1 MAEHRVRLLAATL
14 ARLAVREVASSSG
27 GEPEHRRRERAQ
39 AIRAAFERL
48 GPLYIKVGQM
58 LSTRPDF
65 VSAATI
71 DELGKLHDR
80 VPAAPFSEFEPVLE
94 AELGSGWRRAFRHID
109 TEHPLGSASLA
120 QVYRVRL
127 ADGRTGA
134 LKVQRPGIRSIVH
147 TDMAVLRT
155 AGKLLAA
162 IRPKFNAVVDVDAM
176 VDLIFESVDNELDF
190 TTEAGHMELGRAQ
203 AEEFDLLTVPEVLM
217 VTPRVLVQDLAGG
230 RSIREIARGE
240 LAEDERVAI
249 AHDLL
254 AFMYRSYFV
263 GRLFHADPHP
273 GNIFVEPGR
282 GASLIDWG
290 MVGRLDRPMSLKLA
304 LTLINIV
311 QNDGDGAA
319 RAWVEMG
326 KPTQWADI
334 GGFTGDV
341 AGLVPKA
348 ATASLEEL
356 NFGMTLTRVLR
367 HSTNRGIKIGPVIPM
382 LGKSFAN
389 MEGSIRCLAPELSA
403 AEVLQA
409 ELADIVLDLVCETF
423 SESHLARG
431 VVELLLAA
439 NGSYNHARG
448 ILRDVSNRDL
458 QIPVDSKSASNQELT
473 ASKIFYGTLTG
484 VGGAWLWQRLK
495 R

>member
-1 MAEHRVRLLAATL
+1 M
-14 ARLAVREVASSSG
+14 REVASSRG
-27 GEPEHRRRERAQ
+27 GEPEQRRRERAR

-71 DELGKLHDR
+71 EELGKLHDR
-80 VPAAPFSEFEPVLE
+80 VPAAPFSDFEPVLE
-94 AELGSGWRRAFRHID
+94 AELGRGWRRCFRHID

-134 LKVQRPGIRSIVH
+134 LKVQRPGIRSIVR
-147 TDMAVLRT
+147 TDMAVLRN
-155 AGKLLAA
+155 AGRLLSTT
-162 IRPKFNAVVDVDAM
+162 RPKFDTVVDIHAM
-176 VDLIFESVDNELDF
+176 LDLIFESVGDELDF
-190 TTEAGHMELGRAQ
+190 TTEARHMELGREQ
-203 AEEFDLLTVPEVLM
+203 AAEFDFLTVPEVL
-217 VTPRVLVQDLAGG
+217 VATPRVLVQDLAGG
-230 RSIREIARGE
+230 RSIRDVPREE
-240 LAEDERVAI
+240 LPEDERMAV

-282 GASLIDWG
+282 GAFLIDWG

-334 GGFTGDV
+334 SGFTGDV
-341 AGLVPKA
+341 AALVPKA

-356 NFGMTLTRVLR
+356 NFGMTLTTVLR
-367 HSTNRGIKIGPVIPM
+367 HSTKRGIKISPVVPM

-403 AEVLQA
+403 AEVLRA
-409 ELADIVLDLVCETF
+409 ELADIVVDMTCETL
-423 SESHLARG
+423 SEGHLARG

-448 ILRDVSNRDL
+448 ILRDLSNRDL
-458 QIPVDSKSASNQELT
+458 QIPVDSKNTGSQELT
-473 ASKIFYGTLTG
+473 ASKLFYGTLTG
-484 VGGAWLWQRLK
+484 VAGAWLWQRLK